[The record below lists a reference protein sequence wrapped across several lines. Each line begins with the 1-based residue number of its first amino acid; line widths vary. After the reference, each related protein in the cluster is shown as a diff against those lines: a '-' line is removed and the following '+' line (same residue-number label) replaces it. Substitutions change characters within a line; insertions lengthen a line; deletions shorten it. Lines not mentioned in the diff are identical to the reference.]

1 MSIMDKSYRPRSI
14 VGVSVAAIFWLELIL
29 PKPYILGYAYI
40 IPVLYADYRIN
51 SRWGKWV
58 TVVAVCLTMWDFFY
72 GQYLGGD
79 RIFQGRGTAKDSIV
93 LFNLLLASISL
104 IVAHVLS
111 IRVRSY
117 SELAANRQAEIAIQ
131 AGLAALRSDYAST
144 LVHDLQ
150 TPLIGAVET
159 IGAIIHGDFGV
170 VTTEQE
176 RVLKIVSR
184 AHQGSIHQLDTLL
197 EVCLQDYHGLY
208 LNYQPHNLGT
218 IAIDAIDILADFARH
233 RQVKI
238 EWLNESATGE
248 IECDAERIDR
258 VFTNLLL
265 NAIEQSP
272 RHSSILVQM
281 SETVTHYQVHI
292 IDSGRGIK
300 PQDLPY
306 IFIKH
311 YQGSIG
317 RRSKGA
323 GLGLY
328 LVRQIVETHCG
339 TISVENG
346 TDKGV
351 TFVFTLPKKAN
362 TD

>member
-1 MSIMDKSYRPRSI
+1 MDKFYRPRSI
-14 VGVSVAAIFWLELIL
+14 VGILVAAIFSLELIL

-40 IPVLYADYRIN
+40 IPILYADYRIN

-58 TVVAVCLTMWDFFY
+58 TVVAICLTMWDFFY
-72 GQYLGGD
+72 GQYLGLG
-79 RIFQGRGTAKDSIV
+79 RIFQGRGSAKDSIV
-93 LFNLLLASISL
+93 LFNLLLASVSL
-104 IVAHVLS
+104 IIAHLLS
-111 IRVRSY
+111 IRVRTY

-131 AGLAALRSDYAST
+131 AGLAAVRSDFAST

-159 IGAIIHGDFGV
+159 IYALNHGDFGA

-176 RVLKIVSR
+176 RALGIMSR
-184 AHQGSIHQLDTLL
+184 AHQGSIHQLNTLL
-197 EVCLQDYHGLY
+197 EVCHQDYHGLY
-208 LNYQPHNLGT
+208 LNYQPNNLGT
-218 IAIDAIDILADFARH
+218 IAINAIDTLADFAYH

-238 EWLNESATGE
+238 EWHNESDTTE
-248 IECDAERIDR
+248 IECDAVRIDR

-281 SETVTHYQVHI
+281 SETVTNYLVRI
-292 IDSGRGIK
+292 IDKGRGIK
-300 PQDLPY
+300 SEDLPY

-328 LVRQIVETHCG
+328 LVRQIVETHGG
-339 TISVENG
+339 TIWVEPG
-346 TDKGV
+346 IEKGV
-351 TFVFTLPKKAN
+351 AFVFTLPKKA
-362 TD
+362 DAA

>member
-1 MSIMDKSYRPRSI
+1 MDKFYRPRSL
-14 VGVSVAAIFWLELIL
+14 VAISLVAIFCVEIIL
-29 PKPYILGYAYI
+29 PIDYIIGYAYI
-40 IPVLYADYRIN
+40 VPILYADYRLN

-58 TVVAVCLTMWDFFY
+58 TVVAICLTLLNFSDAKSFGIDWIHSAVIFN
-72 GQYLGGD
+72 
-79 RIFQGRGTAKDSIV
+79 RI
-93 LFNLLLASISL
+93 LASVAL
-104 IVAHVLS
+104 IIAHLLS
-111 IRVRSY
+111 IRVRTY

-131 AGLAALRSDYAST
+131 AGLAAVRSDFAST

-159 IGAIIHGDFGV
+159 IYALNHGDFGA

-176 RVLKIVSR
+176 RALGIMSR
-184 AHQGSIHQLDTLL
+184 AHQGSIHQLNTLL
-197 EVCLQDYHGLY
+197 EVCHQDYHGLY
-208 LNYQPHNLGT
+208 LNYQPNNLGT
-218 IAIDAIDILADFARH
+218 IAINAIDTLADFAYH

-238 EWLNESATGE
+238 EWHNESDTTE
-248 IECDAERIDR
+248 IECDAVRIDR

-281 SETVTHYQVHI
+281 SETVTNYLVRI
-292 IDSGRGIK
+292 IDKGRGIK
-300 PQDLPY
+300 SEDLPY

-328 LVRQIVETHCG
+328 LVRQIVETHGG
-339 TISVENG
+339 TIWVEPG
-346 TDKGV
+346 IEKGV
-351 TFVFTLPKKAN
+351 AFVFTLPKKA
-362 TD
+362 DAA